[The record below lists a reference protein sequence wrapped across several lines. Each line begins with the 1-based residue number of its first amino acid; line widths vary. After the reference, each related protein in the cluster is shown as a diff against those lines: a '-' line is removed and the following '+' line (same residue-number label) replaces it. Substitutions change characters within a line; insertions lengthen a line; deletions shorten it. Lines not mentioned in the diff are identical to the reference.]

1 MEWLNYHHLLYFWLV
16 AREGG
21 LAPAAKILRLAQPT
35 LSGQIHNLEASLGE
49 KLFAREGRRLAL
61 TDVGRVVYRYAD
73 EIFGLGQELLDA
85 VRGRPTGRPLRLDM
99 GIADVVPKLVVAAM
113 VEPALHLEA
122 AVRLVCHE
130 DNQARLLARLSL
142 HELDVILADAPVPP
156 GAPVRA
162 YNHLLGE
169 CGVTWFGARRF
180 QSLARGFPGTLDGAP
195 VLLPLAGSTF
205 RRSVDQ
211 WLDGLGIRPRV
222 VAELEDSALLGLFGS
237 QGLGLFPAPTAV
249 ATHVKGQHRVRAI
262 GAAEAVRVRFYAI
275 SIERKIKNPAVAAIC
290 EAARRRIF
298 T

>member
-35 LSGQIHNLEASLGE
+35 LSGQIRNLETSLGE

-113 VEPALHLEA
+113 VEPALKLEA
-122 AVRLVCHE
+122 AVRIVCHE

-142 HELDVILADAPVPP
+142 HELDVILADTPVPP

-180 QSLARGFPGTLDGAP
+180 QPLTRGFPGTLDGAP

-205 RRSVDQ
+205 RRSLDQ
-211 WLDGLGIRPRV
+211 WLDGHGIRPRV

-249 ATHVKGQHRVRAI
+249 AAHVKGQHRVRAI
-262 GAAEAVRVRFYAI
+262 GQAEAVRVRFYAI
-275 SIERKIKNPAVAAIC
+275 SIERKIKNPAVVAIC
-290 EAARRRIF
+290 EAARHELF
-298 T
+298 A